1 MRLCDMSVKYKI
13 GVSICTA
20 VFMVLVPY
28 TMFVVWKTED
38 IAIRSA
44 KEISEEMAGR
54 YGNEVQGKI
63 EKALDAS
70 LALGAAFEG
79 LTHKRDLIDRA
90 VVDEMQ
96 KKVLV
101 SDPAFYGIQACFEP
115 GALDGRNAEFA
126 AADEYWKP
134 MNGAYGNYWWKE
146 DGTLKLEN
154 LAQYD
159 YPNTRAWY
167 KGPRDSGKPILT
179 EPYKAVTGVIMST
192 VSVPVRDKDRFI
204 GIVGIDFS
212 LATFQEMVS
221 GIAPMGSGYAFI
233 ASNKGYTVAHPDKEL
248 IGKDISGGF
257 SGQQKQAIEKAV
269 AQGREFGAFM
279 TSSVDGVEYY
289 VLFQPITVQGTVT
302 PWSMGIAIPKDK
314 IYEAAQEFL
323 FVSVLLLIASLIILG
338 AVVFLVARMITKP
351 LVQGASFAEQIAAGD
366 LSARIALDR
375 KDEIGTLAAAL
386 DRMAD
391 GLQKN
396 ADLAA
401 TIASGN
407 LDVEVQL
414 ASDKDQFGRV
424 LQKMTG
430 SLNNVLGQVQM
441 AGEQIATG
449 SVQVS
454 DASQSLSQGATE
466 AAASLEEISSSMGEL
481 ASRTKLNADNAT
493 QASSLAAEAR
503 TAAETGSSRMR
514 QMVSAMAEINE
525 SGQSISRIIKVID
538 EIAFQTNLLALNAA
552 VEAARAGQH
561 GKGFAVVAEEVRNL
575 AARSAKAA
583 TETSELIEGSVKKAE
598 NGAEIADKTAEALA
612 EIVGRVSRVTDLVN
626 EIAAASTE
634 QAHGIGE
641 VNLGLGQIDQVTQ
654 GNTANAEQSAAAAEE
669 LASQAGE
676 LKRLLG
682 MFRLKNGASGMR
694 AVYGGGEQTQRPLSS
709 ALQSPAL
716 RAVPAQPPVAGSGW
730 GGMQTQGGGGQVSR
744 PEDLIALDDDEFG
757 KY

>member
-1 MRLCDMSVKYKI
+1 MRIKDMSVKYKI
-13 GVSICTA
+13 GVSVCVA

-28 TMFVVWKTED
+28 TLFVVWKTED
-38 IAIRSA
+38 IAIKSA
-44 KEISEEMAGR
+44 REISEEMAGR
-54 YGNEVQGKI
+54 YGKEVQGKI

-70 LALGAAFEG
+70 AALGAAFQG
-79 LTHKRDLIDRA
+79 MVTRRDLVERG

-96 KKVLV
+96 KEVLV
-101 SDPAFYGIQACFEP
+101 SDPAFYGIQSCFEP
-115 GALDGRNAEFA
+115 DALDDRDAEFA
-126 AADEYWKP
+126 ARDDYWKH

-146 DGTLKLEN
+146 DGTLKVQN

-159 YPNTRAWY
+159 YTRNRGWY
-167 KGPRDSGKPILT
+167 MEPRDTGKPLLT
-179 EPYKAVTGVIMST
+179 EPYKSVTGVVMST
-192 VSVPVRDKDRFI
+192 VSVPVRDNGTFI

-212 LATFQEMVS
+212 LAAFQDMVS
-221 GIAPMGSGYAFI
+221 GITPMETGYAFI
-233 ASNKGYTVAHPDKEL
+233 ASNKGYTVAHPDKGL
-248 IGKDISGGF
+248 IGKDIAEGF
-257 SGQQKQAIEKAV
+257 AADRKRAIMEAV
-269 AQGREFGAFM
+269 AKGREYGAFM
-279 TSSVDGVEYY
+279 PSTADGLDYY
-289 VLFQPITVQGTVT
+289 VLFQPVTVQGTAT
-302 PWSMGIAIPKDK
+302 PWSMGIAVPKDR
-314 IYEAAQEFL
+314 IYEAANEFL
-323 FVSVLLLIASLIILG
+323 LMSVLLLIAALVTVG
-338 AVVFLVARMITKP
+338 VVVFLVARVITRP
-351 LVQGASFAEQIAAGD
+351 LVQGAAFAEQIAAGD
-366 LSARIALDR
+366 LSARITLDR

-396 ADLAA
+396 ADLAE

-430 SLNNVLGQVQM
+430 SLNSVLGQVQM

-466 AAASLEEISSSMGEL
+466 AASSLEEITSSMGEM
-481 ASRTKLNADNAT
+481 ASQTKLNADNAS
-493 QASSLAAEAR
+493 QASSLAAEAKNS
-503 TAAETGSSRMR
+503 AETGSNRMK
-514 QMVSAMAEINE
+514 QMISAMAEINE
-525 SGQSISRIIKVID
+525 SGQSISKIIKAID

-583 TETSELIEGSVKKAE
+583 TETSDLIEGSVKKAE

-612 EIVGRVSRVTDLVN
+612 EIVDRVSRVTDLVN

-641 VNLGLGQIDQVTQ
+641 VNQGLGQIDQVTQ
-654 GNTANAEQSAAAAEE
+654 SNTANAEQSAAAAEE
-669 LASQAGE
+669 LASQATE
-676 LKRLLG
+676 LKRLLAH
-682 MFRLKNGASGMR
+682 FRIKGGVSSSGSGRSVQAGR
-694 AVYGGGEQTQRPLSS
+694 ALGQARTRPAPRAPRS
-709 ALQSPAL
+709 APSGPD
-716 RAVPAQPPVAGSGW
+716 SGW
-730 GGMQTQGGGGQVSR
+730 GGTPAHGGEAKVSR